1 MQEIKMIVWK
11 LFRKGVRA
19 LYNLSNLKI
28 WHWDLHANNLFLQLP
43 ENELL
48 DQIIARPDLNFT
60 SETEYVFKIIDFGE
74 GRDLALANPNTQ
86 EWGNVGVRAP
96 EAKSLKACELGD
108 VWSFGMLT
116 LYLLT
121 PSERGWIDWSDCN

>member
-1 MQEIKMIVWK
+1 MFIGGDNRPSTRGLLDLVA
-11 LFRKGVRA
+11 KGV
-19 LYNLSNLKI
+19 NSQKGK
-28 WHWDLHANNLFLQLP
+28 
-43 ENELL
+43 
-48 DQIIARPDLNFT
+48 
-60 SETEYVFKIIDFGE
+60 VIDFGE